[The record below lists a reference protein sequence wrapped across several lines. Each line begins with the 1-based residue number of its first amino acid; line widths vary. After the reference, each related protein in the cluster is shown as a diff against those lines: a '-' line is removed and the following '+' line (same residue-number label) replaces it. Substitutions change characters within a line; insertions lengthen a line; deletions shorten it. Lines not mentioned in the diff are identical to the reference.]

1 MGLATP
7 SNMIYS
13 NKMKPIIKILFVF
26 LWGGR
31 GAQKN
36 YWKPVPSFCKDDI
49 VTVVG
54 VSALL
59 ELELSGVVTDSTW
72 QLSSTD

>member
-1 MGLATP
+1 M
-7 SNMIYS
+7 
-13 NKMKPIIKILFVF
+13 
-26 LWGGR
+26 GGR
-31 GAQKN
+31 GAPKN